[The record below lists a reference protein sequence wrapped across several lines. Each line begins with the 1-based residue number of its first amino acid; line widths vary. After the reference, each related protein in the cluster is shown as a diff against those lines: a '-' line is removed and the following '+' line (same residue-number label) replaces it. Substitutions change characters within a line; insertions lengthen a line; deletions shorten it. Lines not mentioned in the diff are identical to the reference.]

1 MTQTDFL
8 KLDTSISDNDKVLHY
23 DELRAQ
29 YSNTLAKLQ
38 NFEKKCNNLERQISL
53 YEPSRKSQSLSKQ
66 KEVKIK
72 LQIEKEDNICDN
84 KNIDNEINDQTHVS
98 GDKKFGG
105 LSKWSQDPSL
115 PAGWQTAQ
123 YEGDNFGRR
132 YKDPAGKFFGS
143 RLEVLRSMWKQ
154 VLVTNRNKRIDHSE
168 TLFCVLQP
176 AAYPAGTVEQMRAGL
191 FLDGW
196 RTSESLPA
204 DWMMKRSGGHTE
216 YLTRNL
222 VLLAKMSAVVRHLRQ
237 HGYTEQEVD
246 RYREYSRIC

>member
-1 MTQTDFL
+1 MTPTDFL
-8 KLDTSISDNDKVLHY
+8 KLDSSISDNDKVLHY

-53 YEPSRKSQSLSKQ
+53 YEPSRKSQSFLKQ

-72 LQIEKEDNICDN
+72 LEIEKEENNCDN
-84 KNIDNEINDQTHVS
+84 KNIDNEINDKT

-115 PAGWQTAQ
+115 PVGWQSAQ

-154 VLVTNRNKRIDHSE
+154 VL
-168 TLFCVLQP
+168 
-176 AAYPAGTVEQMRAGL
+176 AA
-191 FLDGW
+191 
-196 RTSESLPA
+196 
-204 DWMMKRSGGHTE
+204 
-216 YLTRNL
+216 N
-222 VLLAKMSAVVRHLRQ
+222 
-237 HGYTEQEVD
+237 
-246 RYREYSRIC
+246 